1 MAFRGVIQD
10 KEKVDKIFEHIKAEM
25 KELNLKSKDMKKYI
39 EYGWLTSIPSYNED
53 PQFKFNFRDGVEK
66 VAGLSQYSK
75 VYEMSSEVTHSSPVL
90 IYSKKNYFFYMSLLN
105 LYESFFRIEKIFASL
120 YMSTVSDAERASYI
134 QMRKLYYGELLA
146 AHSVAKQSFYELT
159 NNKKKSD

>member
-1 MAFRGVIQD
+1 
-10 KEKVDKIFEHIKAEM
+10 M
-25 KELNLKSKDMKKYI
+25 KRYI
-39 EYGWLTSIPSYNED
+39 EYGWLLGVPAVMKIET
-53 PQFKFNFRDGVEK
+53 FKFNFRDGVEK

>member
-1 MAFRGVIQD
+1 
-10 KEKVDKIFEHIKAEM
+10 M
-25 KELNLKSKDMKKYI
+25 KRYI
-39 EYGWLTSIPSYNED
+39 EYGWLLGVPDVMKIEN
-53 PQFKFNFRDGVEK
+53 FKFNFRDGVEK

>member
-1 MAFRGVIQD
+1 M
-10 KEKVDKIFEHIKAEM
+10 
-25 KELNLKSKDMKKYI
+25 
-39 EYGWLTSIPSYNED
+39 
-53 PQFKFNFRDGVEK
+53 EK